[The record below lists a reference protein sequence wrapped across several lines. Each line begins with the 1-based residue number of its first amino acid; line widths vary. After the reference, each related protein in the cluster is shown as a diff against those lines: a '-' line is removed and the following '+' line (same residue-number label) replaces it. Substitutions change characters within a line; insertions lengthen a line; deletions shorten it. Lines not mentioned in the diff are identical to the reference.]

1 MFQTG
6 TIMLCLE
13 HFDLP
18 YSMSC
23 ILFWWCVTG
32 TKSLS
37 FALLF
42 FYFINVLC
50 AEKPSAGADNR
61 CYLCTWKDNSISQFI
76 IQLAF
81 TRCSTFVPVLPHKVN
96 LLLLANHTY
105 YSRNLYLIINFWV
118 NRIWSVINFTW
129 LYICSIHSLTHLTF
143 RQLSLHFLN
152 SRQCLF

>member
-1 MFQTG
+1 MCVFVYMCFCVLFNLSCKAHQRP
-6 TIMLCLE
+6 LCSRQGPLCSVWNILTYRTPC
-13 HFDLP
+13 HVFYFDDVSL
-18 YSMSC
+18 
-23 ILFWWCVTG
+23 G
-32 TKSLS
+32 QESLS

-105 YSRNLYLIINFWV
+105 YSRNLYLIINF
-118 NRIWSVINFTW
+118 
-129 LYICSIHSLTHLTF
+129 
-143 RQLSLHFLN
+143 
-152 SRQCLF
+152 